1 MKTKNRKQQIIPLSQ
16 SLAEILV
23 GYLEIRGNNPDD
35 YLFCNIYG
43 EKGNIRS
50 FEDLVAKY
58 NHERGV
64 EKTSIHLFRHTFA
77 KHWICL
83 LRKNMSR
90 CLVRICRWTLKNSIH
105 WII

>member
-1 MKTKNRKQQIIPLSQ
+1 MLF
-16 SLAEILV
+16 LH
-23 GYLEIRGNNPDD
+23 

-77 KHWICL
+77 KHWIL
-83 LRKNMSR
+83 QGGDIFRLQKILGHSDLSVTKEYVQMFGQDLQMDFEKFNP
-90 CLVRICRWTLKNSIH
+90 LDNLKFNRHKIKLA
-105 WII
+105 